1 MLPFTREQ
9 FVDVFAR
16 YNGVVWPAQV
26 VAYLIGLA
34 LVVALTQAGR
44 GSERGSER
52 AVDGGIGA
60 GLALMWAWT
69 GVAYH
74 GLFFA
79 AINKAAP
86 AFAALFVAQ
95 GLLFAHAAWHGH
107 LHFAP
112 AHGAAGWLGWALIA
126 YAALLYPLIGMVAGH
141 GYPQMPMF
149 GITPCPV
156 TLFTFGV
163 LLLAKPPLPRSLL
176 VIPFLWSLV
185 GGSAAFLL
193 AVPQDW
199 PLLASS
205 FIAVYLFVRGRGARR
220 AAVA

>member
-9 FVDVFAR
+9 FVEVFAS
-16 YNGVVWPAQV
+16 YNGAVWPAQV
-26 VAYLIGLA
+26 VAYLLGLA
-34 LVVALTQAGR
+34 LVMALLRRGR
-44 GSERGSER
+44 GSHR
-52 AVDGGIGA
+52 VVGA
-60 GLALMWAWT
+60 GLAAMWAWT

-86 AFAALFVAQ
+86 AFAALFVVQ
-95 GLLFAHAAWHGH
+95 GLLFAHAAWRGS
-107 LHFAP
+107 LQFAP
-112 AHGAAGWLGWALIA
+112 ARGVAGWLGWALVA
-126 YAALLYPLIGMVAGH
+126 YSALLYPLIGTVAGH

-163 LLLAKPPLPRSLL
+163 LLLATPPLPRTLL

-199 PLLASS
+199 PLLASGLV
-205 FIAVYLFVRGRGARR
+205 AVYLFVRGRGSRR